1 MVYSYSSPFEL
12 THRNFAV
19 LIVIDPFA
27 GEDAADGHKDNL
39 HIQREADVVY
49 IVHIV
54 GKPFLPRRK
63 VSPVHLCPAGEP
75 GANVMAVM
83 LLFVIQRQV
92 LHQQRSWAHEA
103 HLAAE
108 DVPQLRQ
115 LVNAQ

>member
-75 GANVMAVM
+75 GANVMAVS
-83 LLFVIQRQV
+83 LFFIIERQILDKQRP
-92 LHQQRSWAHEA
+92 WPYYA
-103 HLAAE
+103 HLAAKYI
-108 DVPQLRQ
+108 P
-115 LVNAQ
+115 